1 MDAAVPFLLEYGYV
15 GMFVAAFLSGSVV
28 PFSSELVMFGLIQMG
43 LDPWITVLFGTLGNT
58 LGSMT
63 CYWVGLLGNMRWV
76 EKLFHVSPKQMARAE
91 RFVRGRG
98 AWMAFF
104 CFLPALGE
112 AIAIVL
118 GMMKARQWLV
128 ILSMTLGKWMRY
140 AALIY
145 TSEWIV
151 GG

>member
-1 MDAAVPFLLEYGYV
+1 MDALVEILLEYGYA

-28 PFSSELVMFGLIQMG
+28 PFSSELVMFGLLQVG
-43 LDPWITVLFGTLGNT
+43 LAVWPLLLLGTLGNT

-76 EKLFHVSPKQMARAE
+76 ERLFRVKPEQLARAE
-91 RFVRGRG
+91 RYVRGRG

-112 AIAIVL
+112 AFSIVL
-118 GMMKARQWLV
+118 GMMRANGWLV
-128 ILSMTLGKWMRY
+128 FLYMTLGKLARY
-140 AALIY
+140 AVLVY
-145 TSEWIV
+145 TSELIF
-151 GG
+151 

>member
-1 MDAAVPFLLEYGYV
+1 MDVLVDILLEYGYA
-15 GMFVAAFLSGSVV
+15 GMFIAAFLSGSVV
-28 PFSSELVMFGLIQMG
+28 PFSSELVMFGLIQVG
-43 LDPWITVLFGTLGNT
+43 LAPWPLLLLGTLGNS

-76 EKLFHVSPKQMARAE
+76 ERLFHVKPEQLARAE
-91 RFVRGRG
+91 RYVRGRG

-118 GMMKARQWLV
+118 GMMRANGWLV
-128 ILSMTLGKWMRY
+128 FFYMTLGKLARY
-140 AALIY
+140 ILLVY
-145 TSEWIV
+145 TSELIF
-151 GG
+151 